1 MNLKQLSQICWSRTR
16 SAVGPKDK
24 DSLELKARYRNI
36 YILESRAWF
45 RMIEYEY
52 DATTDLV
59 LTTDFG
65 LRKEIASK
73 GGDTFYVDH
82 LRSPEEMEEANFQ
95 VYEYFRNWHLDAD
108 GADLFSYCGVDFG
121 FSFRIEIWTDL
132 TNYARSRLCLERLRT
147 LKYARLCV
155 GMSGPL
161 IIRVLA
167 DMNIPVEMVSGDAVQ
182 DDRSYFFPVDQW
194 MDERLRSQ
202 KLRPL
207 IRDAFIF
214 LLGLAVS
221 IVSRL
226 KVRKSKR
233 RIFIHEYHPTRAL
246 LQHYLECPNVELIQA
261 YYSSHAGLLKFLK
274 ERPIP
279 VYGRVSAFRSTS
291 EQILENYRQ
300 KRVARFLLPGGV
312 DATKGIEREIEARIL
327 GILPRYLRDL
337 KCLLCYLDR
346 NPLDLTVLIANV
358 GQRQMLID
366 CIAKSRGVPSYL
378 IVNGLLT
385 YDYLDEGTFATVI
398 NAYSYSVKRAYFNDA
413 THVFA
418 LGDPRMDAYAGM
430 KQRIINRKT
439 PVVTIGASGF
449 NNIDLNSYLAVEFQ
463 FLDDILGAFSEVAA
477 NGQAFKVNVK
487 VRPNGYIRQYQ
498 SFAEEYYPNLEV
510 SFFETTPILELLKR
524 TDLYISI
531 YSQTLL
537 EAGAL
542 GIPCLYHKADR
553 EYVQA
558 PFDGQS
564 GLVVTSS
571 KKDLVQA
578 FADFL
583 GQNQRFAPFLNRAH
597 LEQFIGPLDGGNL
610 RRNIAAVDLLL
621 AHDFGKSSL
630 AELEKLQA

>member
-1 MNLKQLSQICWSRTR
+1 MNLKELSKSCWSRTK
-16 SAVGPKDK
+16 SAVGPR
-24 DSLELKARYRNI
+24 DSGAVKLKAQYRNI
-36 YILESRAWF
+36 YILESRGWF
-45 RMIEYEY
+45 RAIEHEY

-59 LTTDFG
+59 LTTDFA

-73 GGDTFYVDH
+73 CGDACYVDH
-82 LRSPEEMEEANFQ
+82 LRASEEMEEANFQ
-95 VYEYFRNWHLDAD
+95 VYEYFRNWHLDAN
-108 GADLFSYCGVDFG
+108 GADLFSYCGIDFG
-121 FSFRIEIWTDL
+121 FSLRIEMWTDL

-147 LKYARLCV
+147 LKYERLCV
-155 GMSGPL
+155 GMSSPL

-167 DMNIPVEMVSGDAVQ
+167 DMNTPAEMVSGDEVQ

-194 MDERLRSQ
+194 MDERLRSK

-207 IRDAFIF
+207 IRDAFVF
-214 LLGLAVS
+214 LLSLAVS
-221 IVSRL
+221 AVSRL
-226 KVRKSKR
+226 KVRKAKR

-246 LQHYLECPNVELIQA
+246 LQHYLECPNVELVQA
-261 YYSSHAGLLKFLK
+261 YYSSHAGLRKFLK

-279 VYGRVSAFRSTS
+279 VYGRVSAFRCAS

-300 KRVARFLLPGGV
+300 KRVARLLLPGGV
-312 DATKGIEREIEARIL
+312 DATNGVEREIEARIL
-327 GILPRYLRDL
+327 SVLPRYLRDL
-337 KCLLCYLDR
+337 KCILRYIDR
-346 NPLDLTVLIANV
+346 NPLDLIVLIANV

-366 CIAKSRGVPSYL
+366 CIAKARGVPSYL

-398 NAYSYSVKRAYFNDA
+398 NAYSRSMKRAYFNDA

-418 LGDPRMDAYAGM
+418 LGDPRMDVYAGM
-430 KQRIINRKT
+430 KQRIVNRKT

-449 NNIDLNSYLAVEFQ
+449 NNVDLNSYLAVEFQ

-477 NGQAFKVNVK
+477 TGQEFKLNVK

-510 SFFETTPILELLKR
+510 SFFDTTPILELLKR

-537 EAGAL
+537 EASAL

-571 KKDLVQA
+571 KMDLVQA

-583 GQNQRFAPFLNRAH
+583 GQNQRFAPFLNRMH

-621 AHDFGKSSL
+621 AHDLGKSSK
-630 AELEKLQA
+630 ADLERLQA